1 MAPPEAKMSPI
12 GAYRFRRWHWE
23 EVRSPL
29 RSPSSSLP
37 SSSSLSE
44 GVVSACP
51 WPKARSGHRLAF
63 HQGLIYLFGGYN
75 PNLAEDDPDLAD
87 DPNWA
92 EHSPLFN
99 ELWRFNVS
107 SRRWIRL
114 SMHGEGPRAL
124 ASHTLVV
131 YRGRLVVYGGTGSP
145 FGLTTSKDVFVFNL
159 DNQRWETLPIE
170 ASPELPPALYGQA
183 CLLRGSSF
191 YTMGGTSGFQ
201 YQMQLHRLD
210 LEERRWSR
218 LSPDPDPL
226 EFEPLLPPARYRHE
240 LCLHENRLL
249 ILGGGTALEAFGFE
263 HIPAFNLETCQ
274 WESLVTRPHRGSPRE
289 FPEPRRCHS
298 ISHVGDDVF
307 VCGGFDGDTIF
318 NHLWRLHLPTK
329 RWHFIECTLPNPVYF
344 HDATVSKS
352 GQAYIFGGVT
362 DIETNTRSDKLY
374 RTWLTIPSLREMS
387 WDAVNHYC
395 RNLADESSET
405 LLELGVPREFVSRLL
420 SGSDLAG

>member
-1 MAPPEAKMSPI
+1 M
-12 GAYRFRRWHWE
+12 
-23 EVRSPL
+23 
-29 RSPSSSLP
+29 
-37 SSSSLSE
+37 
-44 GVVSACP
+44 
-51 WPKARSGHRLAF
+51 
-63 HQGLIYLFGGYN
+63 
-75 PNLAEDDPDLAD
+75 
-87 DPNWA
+87 
-92 EHSPLFN
+92 
-99 ELWRFNVS
+99 S

-298 ISHVGDDVF
+298 ISHVGD
-307 VCGGFDGDTIF
+307 G
-318 NHLWRLHLPTK
+318 K
-329 RWHFIECTLPNPVYF
+329 REKDSP
-344 HDATVSKS
+344 
-352 GQAYIFGGVT
+352 
-362 DIETNTRSDKLY
+362 RSNRRKVN
-374 RTWLTIPSLREMS
+374 EMS
-387 WDAVNHYC
+387 FRYRCVCLRWFRRRHDLQPSMATT
-395 RNLADESSET
+395 SSDQAMAFHR
-405 LLELGVPREFVSRLL
+405 VHSAQ
-420 SGSDLAG
+420 SGLFS